1 MHKLLMGGLLAA
13 GMMAGGA
20 GAANADHHASMTMM
34 STPDV
39 AAACME
45 RTLWSDETCACV
57 ADRAADRLNEG
68 QTAML
73 LTWRDGEFNTFST
86 ANEYDLSL
94 VERWEVRA
102 FVRLSGP
109 ICAIKS

>member
-1 MHKLLMGGLLAA
+1 MRKLLIGGLMAA
-13 GMMAGGA
+13 GMMAGA
-20 GAANADHHASMTMM
+20 GTSAQATDMMM

-45 RTLWSDETCACV
+45 RTIWSDETCACV

-86 ANEYDLSL
+86 ANEYDLTL
-94 VERWEVRA
+94 VERAEVRT
-102 FVRLSGP
+102 FVRFSGP